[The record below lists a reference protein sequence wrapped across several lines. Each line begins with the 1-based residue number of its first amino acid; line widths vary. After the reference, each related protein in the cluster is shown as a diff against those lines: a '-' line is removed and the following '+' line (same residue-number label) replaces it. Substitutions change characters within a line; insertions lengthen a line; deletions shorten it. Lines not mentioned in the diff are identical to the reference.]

1 MKRKSKI
8 KLKKVRNGYILYS
21 LSKKGAHS
29 HFFNRRAARKC
40 QTFINKGILPSK
52 PYFIESCRRLLSR
65 KEFERLRPRKKKP
78 RYFNVNNGV
87 KR

>member
-1 MKRKSKI
+1 MKEKSKI

-29 HFFNRRAARKC
+29 HFYNRRAARKC

-65 KEFERLRPRKKKP
+65 KEFERLRSRKKKP
-78 RYFNVNNGV
+78 RYFNMNNGV

>member
-52 PYFIESCRRLLSR
+52 PYFIESCRRLLSK
-65 KEFERLRPRKKKP
+65 KEFERLRPRKKKT
-78 RYFNVNNGV
+78 RSFNVTHGV
-87 KR
+87 NR